1 MPDPTVRRPVAPMLA
16 ARVGTDK
23 APVPSEFMDHH
34 ARTRPRIVAIVPVGS
49 LERAKS
55 RLGAVLDAEER
66 RDLVLRLAEHTIGA
80 AVASPEIDETL
91 VVTPDDEVRE
101 LALRAGARPLR
112 QRSRGL
118 NDGLREARDDAIA
131 GGATAVLILPIDLPR
146 VSSAAISDLVS
157 TALAR
162 RPPVVAIVGDRH
174 GRGTNALLLSPPDV
188 IDVHFGGDS
197 HDAHEAAAAAAGASF
212 VELDGPLTVDLD
224 TPDDLLLVESEADVP
239 ESIGG

>member
-1 MPDPTVRRPVAPMLA
+1 MEREA
-16 ARVGTDK
+16 G
-23 APVPSEFMDHH
+23 SQ
-34 ARTRPRIVAIVPVGS
+34 PRIVAIVPVGS

-66 RDLVLRLAEHTIGA
+66 RDLVLRLADGTIRA
-80 AVASPEIDETL
+80 AVATPGIDETF
-91 VVTPDDEVRE
+91 VVTPDDEVRD

-118 NDGLREARDDAIA
+118 NDGLREARDEAMA
-131 GGATAVLILPIDLPR
+131 GGAGAVLILPIDLPHI
-146 VSSAAISDLVS
+146 SPEAIAPLVAVAFDHGS
-157 TALAR
+157 
-162 RPPVVAIVGDRH
+162 PVVAIVGDRH
-174 GRGTNALLLSPPDV
+174 GRGTNALLLAPPDV

-197 HDAHEAAAAAAGASF
+197 HDAHASAAVAAGAWL

-224 TPDDLLLVESEADVP
+224 TPDDLLLAESIADVP

>member
-1 MPDPTVRRPVAPMLA
+1 MEQP
-16 ARVGTDK
+16 
-23 APVPSEFMDHH
+23 

-80 AVASPEIDETL
+80 AVASAEIGETL

-101 LALRAGARPLR
+101 LALRLGARPLR

-146 VSSAAISDLVS
+146 VSPAAISDLIS
-157 TALAR
+157 TALDR
-162 RPPVVAIVGDRH
+162 PPPVVAIVGDRH
-174 GRGTNALLLSPPDV
+174 GRGTNALLLTPPDV

-197 HDAHEAAAAAAGASF
+197 HDAHEAAAASAGATF
-212 VELDGPLTVDLD
+212 IELDGPLTVDLD